1 MDAVVLLGDGGV
13 KRAVLVVRL
22 TGAVQHLGL
31 AVGADALN
39 DQNMAE
45 RFAGPFPFA
54 GVEATPAGVGRRG
67 GVGLHGADAPGE
79 RGLAQA
85 GVLGLGFVTEAG
97 GQGVLCEQGR
107 QEQNQGR
114 EEAVHDNS
122 FQGTGWRG

>member
-1 MDAVVLLGDGGV
+1 MGRVLVGLHVAGLGAVAERELEHLDAVVLLGDGGV

-67 GVGLHGADAPGE
+67 GVGLHGADAP
-79 RGLAQA
+79 
-85 GVLGLGFVTEAG
+85 
-97 GQGVLCEQGR
+97 
-107 QEQNQGR
+107 R
-114 EEAVHDNS
+114 E
-122 FQGTGWRG
+122 